1 MIVFLIGL
9 AVLFDLRLQLPSG
22 AVQRAVVSCA
32 DADQA
37 VAVAL
42 AAHPGA
48 QLLDAAPLPSGH
60 DAIAQPSP
68 AVKVAPIAA

>member
-1 MIVFLIGL
+1 MI
-9 AVLFDLRLQLPSG
+9 LFDLRLQLPG
-22 AVQRAVVSCA
+22 GGVQRAVIACA
-32 DADQA
+32 DAEQA

-48 QLLDAAPLPSGH
+48 QLLDASPLPSGH

-68 AVKVAPIAA
+68 AENVAPIAA